1 MAVQVLSLL
10 VNTTSNIALT
20 LGART
25 DVDNLI
31 ATDVKIFLS
40 ASGTG
45 AFTAF
50 TDFTLS
56 GATATTATIV
66 PNSAFAEADVIRVA
80 LDDGTDTSN
89 RVFADFSSAFTSG
102 AGTAIYQVPSVTG
115 DYIINNTLIN
125 DESIAINS
133 DAFIASNQPFAANC
147 SMALAKK
154 YLVKFVSTKYNLNVI
169 LKDASNVAVSD
180 GNYELIYTETKQ

>member
-1 MAVQVLSLL
+1 MAVQVLSLV

-102 AGTAIYQVPSVTG
+102 AGIAIYQVPSVTG
-115 DYIINNTLIN
+115 DYIINNKLVN
-125 DESIAINS
+125 DEAIVFDS
-133 DAFIASNQPFAANC
+133 DAFIASNQPLAANC

-154 YLVKFVSTKYNLNVI
+154 YLVKFINTKYNLNVI
-169 LKDASNVAVSD
+169 LKDSSNAAVSN
-180 GNYELIYTETKQ
+180 GNYELVYTETKQ